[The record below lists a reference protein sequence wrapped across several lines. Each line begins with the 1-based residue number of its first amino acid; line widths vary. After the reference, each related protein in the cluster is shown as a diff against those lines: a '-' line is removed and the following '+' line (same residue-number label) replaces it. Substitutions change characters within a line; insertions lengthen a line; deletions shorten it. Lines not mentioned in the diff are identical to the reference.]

1 MSSSVVTPM
10 RIGVAL
16 VFVALI
22 GVAAAVALLG
32 ADPPASGGASP
43 SSSSSADPSPP
54 QTPLASA
61 TTGSG
66 GLASIDE
73 RVAFWEARVAA
84 SATDYSST
92 LALIDAYLTR
102 VRATGDLADITRA
115 EAALERARDL
125 APVNDVGLLLRE
137 GLVAFTGHDFIGARE
152 AARAMLALD
161 PGNEAGVALLGDTS
175 LELGDEEAAITA
187 YQELAPLGTA
197 PVLSRLARYA
207 LLTGDV
213 EAAESTMR
221 SAIEAAETEGFP
233 DQVAGYRLQLAEFLR
248 GENRLEEAAAEY
260 EAILVA
266 LPDSGAALGG
276 LARVHEAGGR
286 RDEAIRLLE
295 RATAILPTPQL
306 VAELGDLHA
315 LAGDETRAAESY
327 ALVERIAAV
336 AQATGGVY
344 DRQLV
349 LFLAD
354 HDLRASDAVS
364 MAEGELA
371 TRRDVFGHD
380 AHAWALYRAGDLD
393 AAAAAADEA
402 MRLGTPDGRILYH
415 AGLIAAARGEIDEAR
430 ELLSRADQHSA
441 SLPSLQAVELERV
454 LGELGG

>member
-1 MSSSVVTPM
+1 MVTPM

-16 VFVALI
+16 VFIALI
-22 GVAAAVALLG
+22 GLAVAVALLG
-32 ADPPASGGASP
+32 ADPPASAVASP
-43 SSSSSADPSPP
+43 SGPARADPSPSP
-54 QTPLASA
+54 SALAS
-61 TTGSG
+61 TPPGSG

-115 EAALERARDL
+115 QAALERARGL

-137 GLVAFTGHDFIGARE
+137 GLVAFTGHDFIAAGE
-152 AARAMLALD
+152 AARAMLDLD
-161 PGNEAGVALLGDTS
+161 PGNEAGVALLGDAS
-175 LELGDEEAAITA
+175 IELGDEKAAIAA

-197 PVLSRLARYA
+197 PVLSRLARYD

-213 EAAESTMR
+213 EGAESTMR
-221 SAIEAAETEGFP
+221 SAIAAAETEGFP

-248 GENRLEEAAAEY
+248 GENRLDEAAAEY
-260 EAILVA
+260 EAVLVA
-266 LPDSGAALGG
+266 LPDSAAAMGG

-286 RDEAIRLLE
+286 RDEAIGLLE

-315 LAGDETRAAESY
+315 LAGDDTRAAEAY

-364 MAEGELA
+364 MAAAELA
-371 TRRDVFGHD
+371 TRRDVFGYD
-380 AHAWALYRAGDLD
+380 AHAWALYRTGDLE
-393 AAAAAADEA
+393 AAAAAAEEA

-415 AGLIAAARGEIDEAR
+415 AGLIAAARGATDEAR
-430 ELLSRADQHSA
+430 DFLSRANRHSA

-454 LGELGG
+454 LDELEN